1 MNSEPKSTR
10 LAGML
15 CVVTGAARGIG
26 LSIAERYAKEGAC
39 IALLDVSEK
48 RLTPS
53 VQSLVARE
61 MTVRGYM

>member
-1 MNSEPKSTR
+1 
-10 LAGML
+10 ML